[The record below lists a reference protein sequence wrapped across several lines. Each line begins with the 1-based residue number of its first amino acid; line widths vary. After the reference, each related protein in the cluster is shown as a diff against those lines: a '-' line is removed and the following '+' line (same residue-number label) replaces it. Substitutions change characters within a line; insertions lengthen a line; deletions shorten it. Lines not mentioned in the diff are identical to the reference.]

1 MVLGGRPMRDSIAVF
16 CQVRSPVTA
25 DVPLSERGVLGGRPM
40 RDPIVVFRQVRG
52 PAAKES
58 I

>member
-1 MVLGGRPMRDSIAVF
+1 MVLGGRPIRDSIAVF

-25 DVPLSERGVLGGRPM
+25 DVPLSERGVLGRRPM
-40 RDPIVVFRQVRG
+40 RDPIAVFRQVRG

>member
-25 DVPLSERGVLGGRPM
+25 DVPLSERGVLGGPNTGARQ
-40 RDPIVVFRQVRG
+40 RKKVFDPKT
-52 PAAKES
+52 A
-58 I
+58 